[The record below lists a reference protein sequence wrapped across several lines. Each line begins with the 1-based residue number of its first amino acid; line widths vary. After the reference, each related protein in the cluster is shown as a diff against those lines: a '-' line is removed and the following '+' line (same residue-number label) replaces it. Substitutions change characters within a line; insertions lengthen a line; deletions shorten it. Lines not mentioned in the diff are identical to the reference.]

1 MKSKWGKKT
10 DKMIRVCRKFLLA
23 ELWTVCYFMCKF
35 FSVWKWGGE
44 NVADDGG
51 GGGRLQSTEYFH
63 KTGKVQ
69 K

>member
-1 MKSKWGKKT
+1 MY
-10 DKMIRVCRKFLLA
+10 VCMYVESFYWLNYGPCVILCA
-23 ELWTVCYFMCKF
+23 S
-35 FSVWKWGGE
+35 FSLFESGE

>member
-1 MKSKWGKKT
+1 MYVESFYWLNYGPCV
-10 DKMIRVCRKFLLA
+10 ILCA
-23 ELWTVCYFMCKF
+23 S
-35 FSVWKWGGE
+35 FSLFESGE